1 MLDKHRQGEKS
12 MANTERRKIAKDG
25 KMFIPMNMQGSS
37 GKEYFITVPKLAMM
51 CGIAFLLYVTIGWA
65 SSANFNLLGWALII
79 LFDFLIIQ
87 FIVRKYILEE
97 DYFYDIYVKT
107 NQLKEATP
115 DLMWRIPFINHTEDG
130 DVAVYDDMKVGC
142 VLQLERDTIVG
153 KAEDSAEKHY
163 DAWSNFYKELHSKN
177 LSFVQLNLMEP
188 SGKDPRLNTL
198 SITAGNV
205 RNNSIKFALELEM
218 GHLKRISNA
227 MLSEFEYFVVYSNT
241 ISNVNKLIPDVI
253 ECSYALLD
261 GAYSKIRVLTE
272 REIYEIPKS
281 MSNVKFFDGIQ
292 AQMNVYLNENRRTP
306 NILKIKQIKTHHD
319 GLIPITDK
327 DKKTLDKLA
336 SLVDNGELE
345 YGEWSVKR
353 ALDGNISKL
362 NNFNKRPEKVDK
374 ATDAKDT
381 KKKTQRAVKPK
392 KERKVRKG
400 REVKAKEPKVDV
412 NNIEDEDDD
421 ILL

>member
-1 MLDKHRQGEKS
+1 
-12 MANTERRKIAKDG
+12 
-25 KMFIPMNMQGSS
+25 
-37 GKEYFITVPKLAMM
+37 
-51 CGIAFLLYVTIGWA
+51 
-65 SSANFNLLGWALII
+65 
-79 LFDFLIIQ
+79 
-87 FIVRKYILEE
+87 
-97 DYFYDIYVKT
+97 
-107 NQLKEATP
+107 
-115 DLMWRIPFINHTEDG
+115 
-130 DVAVYDDMKVGC
+130 
-142 VLQLERDTIVG
+142 
-153 KAEDSAEKHY
+153 
-163 DAWSNFYKELHSKN
+163 
-177 LSFVQLNLMEP
+177 
-188 SGKDPRLNTL
+188 
-198 SITAGNV
+198 
-205 RNNSIKFALELEM
+205 
-218 GHLKRISNA
+218 

-306 NILKIKQIKTHHD
+306 NILKIKQIKTHRD

-336 SLVDNGELE
+336 SLVDN
-345 YGEWSVKR
+345 GEWSVKR

-381 KKKTQRAVKPK
+381 KKKTQRAVKTK